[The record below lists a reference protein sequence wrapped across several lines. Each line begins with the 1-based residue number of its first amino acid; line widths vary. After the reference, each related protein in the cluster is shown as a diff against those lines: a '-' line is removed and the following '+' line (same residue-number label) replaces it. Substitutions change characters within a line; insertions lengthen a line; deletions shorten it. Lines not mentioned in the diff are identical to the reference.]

1 MGGMKIRNLACVGI
15 MLLTCLAVNAQVP
28 SDGQPATSNVRGAE
42 YPRIS
47 PDLHVTF
54 QIKAPS
60 AQKVEV
66 MPGGGANGLGKG
78 PFEMQ
83 RAADGTWN
91 ATIGPVQPGFHYYWL
106 LVDGVPANDPSSETY
121 FGWGR
126 QSSGLEVPDPALDFY
141 DAKDVPHGDVHI
153 HWYRAATTGQMRRV
167 HVYTPPG
174 YDASPK
180 RRYPVLYLQHG
191 AGESERG
198 WTAQG
203 RANFILDNLIAA
215 GKASPMII
223 VMENGYASKP
233 GAPPAAGQLRG
244 NEAFGEVVVKDLIP
258 EIDKS
263 YRTLADRSHRAIAGL
278 SMGGGQA
285 MNTGLGNLDKFASIG
300 CFSGAVTRN
309 FDIKTSFNGAFAD
322 PAGFNKRVPLLWI
335 GCGTEDSLV
344 AGSRALHNALQ
355 TAGVRHVWWEGAG
368 LHEWQVWRK
377 HLHEFAQL
385 VFRPLERQ

>member
-1 MGGMKIRNLACVGI
+1 MRKLICLGTILLAA
-15 MLLTCLAVNAQVP
+15 CLVASAQVP
-28 SDGQPATSNVRGAE
+28 EGQPATSNVRGAE
-42 YPRIS
+42 YPRIH
-47 PDLHVTF
+47 PDLRVTF

-83 RAADGTWN
+83 RSPDGTWS
-91 ATIGPVQPGFHYYWL
+91 ATVGPVQPGFHYYWL

-126 QSSGLEVPDPALDFY
+126 QSSGVEVPDAALDFY
-141 DAKDVPHGDVHI
+141 DAKEVPHGDVRI
-153 HWYRAATTGQMRRV
+153 HWYRSGTTGQTRRV
-167 HVYTPPG
+167 YVYTPPA
-174 YDASPK
+174 YDADTG

-215 GKASPMII
+215 GKAEPMIV
-223 VMENGYASKP
+223 VMENGYAQKAGATPAP
-233 GAPPAAGQLRG
+233 GGRG
-244 NEAFGEVVVKDLIP
+244 NEAFGEVVIKDLIP

-263 YRTLADRSHRAIAGL
+263 YRTRQDREHRAIAGL

-285 MNTGLGNLDKFASIG
+285 MFVGLSNLDKFASIG
-300 CFSGAVTRN
+300 VFSGAGGRN
-309 FDIKTSFNGAFAD
+309 LDVKTAFNGAFAD
-322 PAGFNKRVPLLWI
+322 AAAFNKQVPLFWI
-335 GCGTEDSLV
+335 GCGTEDNLV
-344 AGSRALHNALQ
+344 FAGSRVLHEALEK
-355 TAGVRHVWWEGAG
+355 AGVRHVWWEGPG

-377 HLHEFAQL
+377 HLHAFAQS
-385 VFRPLERQ
+385 VFKSEAKR